1 MRKLVTPALCAL
13 LLLAACEDGTP
24 EQNVAS
30 VKAANPYSDQLAA
43 MTPLYRNLGLW
54 RAIRDA
60 PQRCKRVDSGAY
72 QQAYRNMA
80 MWSAHCTD
88 TGQWAIFIAPN
99 GDVQVRPCA
108 DASSIGIPACRPLPP
123 PVPEP
128 VAAGA
133 TADAKGEAK

>member
-1 MRKLVTPALCAL
+1 MRKSAASALAIL

-24 EQNVAS
+24 EQNVAT
-30 VKAANPYSDQLAA
+30 VKAANTYSDQLAA

-60 PQRCKRVDSGAY
+60 PQRCKRVDSGAF
-72 QQAYRNMA
+72 QQDYKNMA

-99 GDVQVRPCA
+99 GDVQVRPGA
-108 DASSIGIPACRPLPP
+108 DAATLGLPACRPLPP
-123 PVPEP
+123 PPPERAP
-128 VAAGA
+128 AVR
-133 TADAKGEAK
+133 KS

>member
-1 MRKLVTPALCAL
+1 MRNGISSAL
-13 LLLAACEDGTP
+13 LALFLLAGCGDGTP
-24 EQNVAS
+24 AQNVTS
-30 VKAANPYSDQLAA
+30 VKASNTYSDQLAA

-60 PQRCKRVDSGAY
+60 PQRCKRVDSGAF
-72 QQAYRNMA
+72 QQDYKNMA

-108 DASSIGIPACRPLPP
+108 DAAAIGVPACRPLPP

-128 VAAGA
+128 VTAAA
-133 TADAKGEAK
+133 KAKGKS

>member
-1 MRKLVTPALCAL
+1 MSKLVSPALCMI
-13 LLLAACEDGTP
+13 LLLAACDDGKP
-24 EQNVAS
+24 QQNVTS
-30 VKAANPYSDQLAA
+30 VKASNPYSDQLAA

-72 QQAYRNMA
+72 QQAYKNMA

-108 DASSIGIPACRPLPP
+108 DAATLGLPTCSALPP

-128 VAAGA
+128 VEAAA
-133 TADAKGEAK
+133 RAKGK

>member
-1 MRKLVTPALCAL
+1 MRKLASPAWAIL
-13 LLLAACEDGTP
+13 LLLAGCEDGSP

-30 VKAANPYSDQLAA
+30 VKAANTYSDQLAA

-60 PQRCKRVDSGAY
+60 PQRCKRVDSGAF

-108 DASSIGIPACRPLPP
+108 DAVAIGIPACRPLPP

-128 VAAGA
+128 VKAGTAAKAGG
-133 TADAKGEAK
+133 K

>member
-1 MRKLVTPALCAL
+1 MRKPAASALAIL
-13 LLLAACEDGTP
+13 LLLAGCEDGTP
-24 EQNVAS
+24 ERNVAS
-30 VKAANPYSDQLAA
+30 VKASNTYSDQLAA

-60 PQRCKRVDSGAY
+60 PQRCKKVDTGAF
-72 QQAYRNMA
+72 QQDYRNMA

-108 DASSIGIPACRPLPP
+108 DAATLHLPACRPLPP
-123 PVPEP
+123 PVAEP
-128 VAAGA
+128 PSQPAK
-133 TADAKGEAK
+133 AKGKS

>member
-1 MRKLVTPALCAL
+1 MMRKPAAIALAIL
-13 LLLAACEDGTP
+13 LLLAACEDGSP

-30 VKAANPYSDQLAA
+30 VKAENVYSDQLAA

-60 PQRCKRVDSGAY
+60 PQRCKRVDSGAF
-72 QQAYRNMA
+72 QQSYRNMA

-108 DASSIGIPACRPLPP
+108 DAAAIGVPACRPLPP

-128 VAAGA
+128 VKAGA
-133 TADAKGEAK
+133 ATKGGGK

>member
-1 MRKLVTPALCAL
+1 MRKTVSSALGL
-13 LLLAACEDGTP
+13 LLLLTGCEDGTP
-24 EQNVAS
+24 ERNVAS
-30 VKAANPYSDQLAA
+30 VKPANTYSDQLAA

-72 QQAYRNMA
+72 QQDYRNMA

-88 TGQWAIFIAPN
+88 TGQWAIFIGAN

-108 DASSIGIPACRPLPP
+108 DATAIGVPACRPLPP

-128 VAAGA
+128 VKAGA
-133 TADAKGEAK
+133 AAPAKGGAK

>member
-1 MRKLVTPALCAL
+1 MRKTVSSALGL
-13 LLLAACEDGTP
+13 LLLLTGCQNGTP

-30 VKAANPYSDQLAA
+30 IKATNTYSDQLAA

-60 PQRCKRVDSGAY
+60 PQRCKRVDSGAF
-72 QQAYRNMA
+72 QQEYRNMA

-99 GDVQVRPCA
+99 GDVQVRSCA
-108 DASSIGIPACRPLPP
+108 DAATLRLPACRSLPP

-128 VAAGA
+128 VKAGA
-133 TADAKGEAK
+133 AAKGKI